1 MTQST
6 YYFSPEYCKLSLLP
20 DLGPREHKSVLDPG
34 PGWGSELSPSLYHS
48 CHSYYSLLSRSLQ
61 HSHFNLSIYLSIYLS
76 LSLSRTQSSS
86 ALNTATK
93 SGPCCAVFFR
103 MMHQKNNGLSKNTEY
118 MTTIATAGSTVPQAG
133 HLQAAQKPT
142 KTTKS
147 QKSNRKPKPPKAKSH
162 QKPRATES
170 EPAFLPS
177 FLPSFLP
184 GFVSFLFF

>member
-1 MTQST
+1 MCIWRSLRTTSALNTASFLCYLTSDLGSTKAFWTQDLDGV
-6 YYFSPEYCKLSLLP
+6 LSLA
-20 DLGPREHKSVLDPG
+20 PRYITVVIVTTLCFPEA
-34 PGWGSELSPSLYHS
+34 
-48 CHSYYSLLSRSLQ
+48 
-61 HSHFNLSIYLSIYLS
+61 FSILI
-76 LSLSRTQSSS
+76 S

-177 FLPSFLP
+177 FLP